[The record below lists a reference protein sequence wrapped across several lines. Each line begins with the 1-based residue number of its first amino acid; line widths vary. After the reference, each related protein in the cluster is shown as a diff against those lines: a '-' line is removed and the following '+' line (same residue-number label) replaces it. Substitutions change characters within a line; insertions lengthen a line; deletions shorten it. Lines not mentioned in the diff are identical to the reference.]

1 MTASPVRVYYSKVC
15 KCYIAALSRAAENT
29 GDFIMSFF
37 EKLFGSFSDKE
48 LKRINPLKDKVLALE
63 PEMQKLTDEQLQAK
77 TTEFKERLE
86 KGETLDD
93 LLPEAFA
100 VCREADWRVLGMKP
114 YPVQIIGGIVLHRA
128 CIAEM
133 QTGEGKTLVATMPV
147 YLNALTGKGVHVVTV
162 NDYLARRDS
171 EWMGKVYRFLG
182 LTVGLVVHGVEAND
196 RKAAYAADVTYG
208 TNNEFGFDYLRDN
221 MVVYKANMVQRG
233 HAYAIVDEV
242 DSILIDEARTPLII
256 SGKGED
262 SSVMYKRADDFAK
275 TLKKSVI
282 VELDDKVAA
291 EEQVDGDYVVDEKR
305 KTATLTESGVQK
317 AEAFFHVENLA
328 DADNMSLRHYI
339 DGAIKARGVMHRDI
353 DYIVKEGEV
362 IIVDEFTGRLMY
374 GRRFNDGLHQAI
386 EAKEGVTV
394 AAESKTLATVTF
406 QNYFRMYDKL
416 AGMTGTAST
425 EADEFSEIYGLN
437 IVSIPTNKPRAR
449 KDLPDSVYKTVNGK
463 YNAVIEQV
471 AECHAKGQP
480 VLVGTVSVEKSEA
493 LSKLLK
499 KKGIEH
505 NVLNAKQHER
515 EAEIVAQA
523 GKQGAVTIATNMAGR
538 GTDIMLGG
546 NVSYMAKAAL
556 RKELSR
562 DLTKDL
568 AQLKDEYEHA
578 KARAKA
584 AGTEL
589 PTPPEETIDAQLEH
603 LMTECDG
610 HAETEDAAVLHARQR
625 FEELCEEFEPEIKR
639 EAAAVREAGGLFI
652 IGTERHESRRIDNQ
666 LRGRAG
672 RQGDPGASRFFL
684 SLEDDLMRIFGGER
698 VQNLMDSLGLEE
710 DVPIENKLITNTIES
725 AQKKLEASNFAI
737 RKQVLQYDDVMNQQR
752 EIIYKQR
759 QMVLDGEDI
768 SDKLH
773 EMMRQSIDD
782 ACTNYL
788 NGETADDWDFAGL
801 RRHFMNWLC
810 LPSDFNYTKD
820 QLGDL
825 TKEGIAD
832 ELYKRGMDI
841 LTAKEKKYGSKTM
854 RELERICL
862 LRNVDSKWMDHI
874 DNMDQLKQGMS
885 LRGYGQHDP
894 VVEYRIE
901 GFAMFDEMI
910 ASIREDAVHM
920 LLTIEIRQQS
930 AEPKREQIAKP
941 TGEGAPTQA
950 GTKGAAPVRVTKIGR
965 NDPCPC
971 GSGLK
976 WKKCTCKE
984 YHPDL

>member
-1 MTASPVRVYYSKVC
+1 MTASPVRVYYSIVY

-77 TTEFKERLE
+77 TTEFKARLE

-768 SDKLH
+768 SGKLH
-773 EMMRQSIDD
+773 EMMRQAIDD

-810 LPSDFNYTKD
+810 LPTDFNYTTE

-841 LTAKEKKYGSKTM
+841 LTAKEKRYGAKTM

-862 LRNVDSKWMDHI
+862 LRNVDSKWMEHI
-874 DNMDQLKQGMS
+874 DNMDQLKQGMG

-920 LLTIEIRQQS
+920 LLTIEIRQQN

-941 TGEGAPTQA
+941 TGDNAPGDTGAKAP
-950 GTKGAAPVRVTKIGR
+950 APVRVTKIGR

>member
-1 MTASPVRVYYSKVC
+1 
-15 KCYIAALSRAAENT
+15 
-29 GDFIMSFF
+29 MSFF

-63 PEMQKLTDEQLQAK
+63 PEMAKLTDEELQAK
-77 TTEFKERLE
+77 TTEFKERLA

-133 QTGEGKTLVATMPV
+133 QTGEGKTLVATMPT
-147 YLNALTGKGVHVVTV
+147 YLNALTGEGVHVVTV

-182 LTVGLVVHGVEAND
+182 LTVGLVVHGVEAGD
-196 RKAAYAADVTYG
+196 RKKAYEADVTYG

-233 HAYAIVDEV
+233 HAFAIVDEV

-282 VELDDKVAA
+282 VELDDKVEA

-305 KTATLTESGVQK
+305 KTATLTESGVKK

-339 DGAIKARGVMHRDI
+339 DGAIKARGVMHRDT
-353 DYIVKEGEV
+353 DYIVKDGEV

-406 QNYFRMYDKL
+406 QNYFRMYKKL
-416 AGMTGTAST
+416 SGMTGTAST

-546 NVSYMAKAAL
+546 NVTYMAKAAL
-556 RKELSR
+556 KKELSKE
-562 DLTKDL
+562 LTANL
-568 AQLKDEYEHA
+568 AELKDAYEHE

-584 AGTEL
+584 SGTEL
-589 PTPPEETIDAQLEH
+589 PTPPEAGIDAKLEM

-610 HAETEDAAVLHARQR
+610 HAETEDAEILHARKR
-625 FEELCEEFEPEIKR
+625 FEELCEEFTPEVKR
-639 EAAAVREAGGLFI
+639 EAEVVRNAGGLFI

-684 SLEDDLMRIFGGER
+684 SLEDDLMRIFGGDR
-698 VQNLMDSLGLEE
+698 VQNLMDSLGLDE

-768 SDKLH
+768 SGKLH

-782 ACTNYL
+782 ACANYL

-810 LPSDFNYTKD
+810 LPTDFNYTTE

-825 TKEGIAD
+825 TKDGIAD

-841 LTAKEKKYGSKTM
+841 LTAKEKRYGAKTM

-862 LRNVDSKWMDHI
+862 LRNVDSKWMEHI
-874 DNMDQLKQGMS
+874 DNMDQLKQGMG

-920 LLTIEIRQQS
+920 LLTIEIRQQN

-941 TGEGAPTQA
+941 TGEGAPNQA
-950 GTKGAAPVRVTKIGR
+950 GAKGAAPVRVTKIGR